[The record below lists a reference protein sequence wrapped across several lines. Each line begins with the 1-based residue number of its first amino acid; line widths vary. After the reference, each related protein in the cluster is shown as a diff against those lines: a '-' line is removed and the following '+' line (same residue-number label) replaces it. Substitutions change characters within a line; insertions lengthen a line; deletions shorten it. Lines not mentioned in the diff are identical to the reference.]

1 MSGATTP
8 GTGAAI
14 ALSVLEACV
23 GSPTWPLLESA
34 GATVATGVE
43 MALGAGSA
51 GVALTAGTIWA
62 APASATGVASSR
74 GADGSLAAGV
84 EPESAA
90 VVGGWSLGGI
100 ASFFLSLDFLRFL
113 VDFSVAPV
121 LLLLLLA
128 AVVEVGGVAGGTTDD
143 LGASVCGCCCER
155 GLLLANDFWPAAG
168 AAGVPREEE
177 EVVAVVVAV
186 AAGAAVFLR
195 ASRLVRVVISG
206 LPLVGFDGGAGV
218 RNEAG
223 TKVSLTTTAGGWVGA
238 GGAATAAA
246 VAEVELA
253 SVVVVLLLLVLAAGR
268 GLACST

>member
-43 MALGAGSA
+43 MALGAGSS

-84 EPESAA
+84 EPESGA
-90 VVGGWSLGGI
+90 VVGDCSFGI

-113 VDFSVAPV
+113 VAFSVAPV